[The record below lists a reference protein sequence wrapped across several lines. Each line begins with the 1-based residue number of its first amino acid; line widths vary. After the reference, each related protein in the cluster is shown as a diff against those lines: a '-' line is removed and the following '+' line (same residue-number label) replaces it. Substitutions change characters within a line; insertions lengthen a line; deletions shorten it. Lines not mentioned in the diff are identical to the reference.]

1 MKLRHLTIAATGA
14 LVAWCQSA
22 RSGELGSF
30 LENYCTRPG
39 LDRSDQALCR
49 KIRPKS
55 IGPKVDAI
63 RAPAGRDVVAK
74 DARRAMA
81 AVPSDPLASPGCWDY
96 EKRLFVR
103 ADPLDNF
110 YYDLDPNL
118 KADTAA
124 AKGATAS
131 YSNDRLAVT
140 QSATVNGRLSYVLF
154 GQHC

>member
-1 MKLRHLTIAATGA
+1 MLWSLGVNRLGRANSGAISRIIAHVRDLIEAIRR
-14 LVAWCQSA
+14 SA
-22 RSGELGSF
+22 K
-30 LENYCTRPG
+30 
-39 LDRSDQALCR
+39 
-49 KIRPKS
+49 KIRAKPISPK
-55 IGPKVDAI
+55 IEALHAPPGGNDA
-63 RAPAGRDVVAK
+63 PK

-81 AVPSDPLASPGCWDY
+81 AAPSDPLTSPGCWDY

-110 YYDLDPNL
+110 YYDLDPTL

-131 YSNDRLAVT
+131 YTNDRLAGT
-140 QSATVNGRLSYVLF
+140 QSATVNGRLSYVVF